1 MQVNQAPINIDA
13 VADVIFRVTQVA
25 LSLQNHLDTLEINPL
40 LISGSTIEALD
51 VLVTWKD

>member
-1 MQVNQAPINIDA
+1 VQVNQAPINIDA